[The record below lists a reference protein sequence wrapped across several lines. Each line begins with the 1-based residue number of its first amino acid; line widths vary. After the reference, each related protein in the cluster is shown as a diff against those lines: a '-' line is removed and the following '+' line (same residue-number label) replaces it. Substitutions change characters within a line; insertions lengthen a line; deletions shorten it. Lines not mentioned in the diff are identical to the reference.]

1 MTTYRIRRRLFAA
14 VSLLALAAGAASAED
29 AAGDWSGLLAGQYH
43 VVVHVTQ
50 DGAGHYRATLESPDQ
65 GNLVLPVDSVV
76 TDPDH
81 LSFTIPKISA
91 SYAGMWNAGT
101 KSWVGTWNQGL
112 STPLVLRRMT
122 DPASDP
128 APAKR
133 PQEAAIAKGPLPYGN
148 EDVGFANAA
157 VPGVMLKGTFSKPA
171 DGGPFPTVVLI
182 SGSGP
187 NTRDEEL
194 MGHKLLLVL
203 ADDLNRHG
211 IAVLRYDKRGIGAS
225 TGNYATAT
233 TADFTSDAEAAVA
246 YLKTRADVDPR
257 HIGVLGHSEGGLIA
271 PAVAVAD
278 PTVSLVVLMAG
289 PGVRGDALFLKQG
302 ELIARASG
310 VTDADIARTRSLR
323 VQGFAVIETSS
334 DAADAKA
341 KLDAR
346 AARAV
351 AAGLI
356 KKDEADQN
364 IARITDPWMYYF
376 LRYDPVPTLQKV
388 RVPVLAID
396 GSLDLQVEPKE
407 NLAAIKSALKDD
419 ADVTV
424 SELPGLNHLFQ
435 DARTGAPG
443 EYGEI
448 EETFA
453 PSALKIVTDW
463 VVAHRF

>member
-1 MTTYRIRRRLFAA
+1 MRRL
-14 VSLLALAAGAASAED
+14 
-29 AAGDWSGLLAGQYH
+29 
-43 VVVHVTQ
+43 
-50 DGAGHYRATLESPDQ
+50 
-65 GNLVLPVDSVV
+65 
-76 TDPDH
+76 
-81 LSFTIPKISA
+81 LS
-91 SYAGMWNAGT
+91 
-101 KSWVGTWNQGL
+101 
-112 STPLVLRRMT
+112 R
-122 DPASDP
+122 
-128 APAKR
+128 
-133 PQEAAIAKGPLPYGN
+133 
-148 EDVGFANAA
+148 
-157 VPGVMLKGTFSKPA
+157 
-171 DGGPFPTVVLI
+171 
-182 SGSGP
+182 
-187 NTRDEEL
+187 
-194 MGHKLLLVL
+194 
-203 ADDLNRHG
+203 
-211 IAVLRYDKRGIGAS
+211 
-225 TGNYATAT
+225 
-233 TADFTSDAEAAVA
+233 
-246 YLKTRADVDPR
+246 
-257 HIGVLGHSEGGLIA
+257 
-271 PAVAVAD
+271 
-278 PTVSLVVLMAG
+278 
-289 PGVRGDALFLKQG
+289 
-302 ELIARASG
+302 
-310 VTDADIARTRSLR
+310 
-323 VQGFAVIETSS
+323 
-334 DAADAKA
+334 
-341 KLDAR
+341 R